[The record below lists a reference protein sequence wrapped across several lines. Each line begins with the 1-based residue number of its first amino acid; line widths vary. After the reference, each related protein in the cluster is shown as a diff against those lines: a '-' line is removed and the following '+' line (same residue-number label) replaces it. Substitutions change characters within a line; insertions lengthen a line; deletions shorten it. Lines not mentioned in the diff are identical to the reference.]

1 MARNTSAKV
10 KSSATI
16 TCRSPLRC
24 CCPAMAF
31 SPLINAP
38 TAARQDHSA
47 TRIDTTLAQPSVCDG
62 ALTNPFTCVC
72 NSR

>member
-1 MARNTSAKV
+1 
-10 KSSATI
+10 
-16 TCRSPLRC
+16 
-24 CCPAMAF
+24 MAF